1 MCFWIDLVAGAPVHH
16 RVPLIALHY
25 CGLHQNWGKMA
36 NFVFCIAHF
45 CEIHGPVTVL
55 CTQKHQS
62 DALLSESSYALCESC
77 SLALPAGV
85 TSLVTNIEA
94 RDDPEHLTS
103 DCNIANPQVTTNLR
117 INEQKDAQKSSDRT
131 KHTDRISYASTQN
144 PQSERIFTCVTKLVM
159 KCLSVEAVAEPLKPV
174 FFGDTNTGYCLCKIF
189 SIPDLHARGGE
200 RKYSLMVVGDSESG
214 LLNNWDIASS
224 YIAEIISLLQQ
235 WVETRM
241 EQRKFDS
248 SDNGRY
254 LRRAKIMPRSL
265 VQLTGD
271 EQIFMKLHLCGTE
284 LLSNMQIQ

>member
-1 MCFWIDLVAGAPVHH
+1 
-16 RVPLIALHY
+16 
-25 CGLHQNWGKMA
+25 MA

-77 SLALPAGV
+77 SLALPAG
-85 TSLVTNIEA
+85 
-94 RDDPEHLTS
+94 
-103 DCNIANPQVTTNLR
+103 
-117 INEQKDAQKSSDRT
+117 SSDRT
-131 KHTDRISYASTQN
+131 KHTDRVSYASTLN
-144 PQSERIFTCVTKLVM
+144 PQSERIFTCLTKLVM